1 MLDLFVAAFAND
13 PFYRWMQPDDDAW
26 PTFARAW
33 FGFATD
39 VFLRADM
46 STITDHAVAI
56 WIPPGVEPLTADDV
70 ARGRAVLDEHLGP
83 RADEVFAG
91 IMATRGHE
99 PAEPHTSLQYI
110 AVAPS
115 HQGLGLGGQLLRQV
129 LDDLEGPAYLV
140 STNPANESF
149 YKRHGF
155 EVTATL
161 SQSNVPTSH
170 AMVRPA
176 D

>member
-46 STITDHAVAI
+46 ATITDHAVAI
-56 WIPPGVEPLTADDV
+56 WIPPGVEPLTPDDV
-70 ARGRAVLDEHLGP
+70 ARGRSVLDEHLGP

-99 PAEPHTSLQYI
+99 PTEPHTTLQYI

-115 HQGLGLGGQLLRQV
+115 HQGVGLGGQLVRAV
-129 LDDLEGPAYLV
+129 LDDLEGPAYLL

-149 YKRHGF
+149 YARHGF
-155 EVTATL
+155 EVTATIG
-161 SQSNVPTSH
+161 TSH